1 MRNLRIRRAWL
12 LCIALG
18 LQGLCATTAQAVV
31 VIGEY
36 QISYLY
42 HSLASNATF
51 APINPVEYS
60 TGLFSVPVVVPLA
73 TGNYQLE
80 LVAGSESG
88 NPVDQAVFDAA
99 VGPGELDTFW
109 SSLVTVN
116 NPGAPKYQSG
126 FDGGATNP
134 SNFQNTW
141 FYAATF
147 WVGTSEVTG
156 AGNRFFG
163 LGNTTNIAV
172 AAGEQLWL
180 FWNDSFTKDNLG
192 GSTVRVSLLESVP
205 EPGTYALLLAG
216 LGLLGFA
223 ARRLKP
229 H

>member
-1 MRNLRIRRAWL
+1 MRNLRTRRAWL

-18 LQGLCATTAQAVV
+18 FQGLCATTAHAVV

-36 QISYLY
+36 PISYIY
-42 HSLASNATF
+42 HSLASNAAY
-51 APINPVEYS
+51 APINPVQYS
-60 TGLFSVPVVVPLA
+60 TGLFSAPVIVPLA

-88 NPVDQAVFDAA
+88 NPVDQSVFDTA
-99 VGPGELDTFW
+99 VGPGALDAFW

-134 SNFQNTW
+134 SNFPDAW
-141 FYAATF
+141 FHAVTF
-147 WVGTSEVTG
+147 WVGTSEATG

-163 LGNTTNIAV
+163 LGSATNITV
-172 AAGEQLWL
+172 APGEQLWL
-180 FWNDSFTKDNLG
+180 FWNDSYTKDNLG
-192 GSTVRVSLLESVP
+192 GSTVKVSLLESVP

-223 ARRLKP
+223 ARRRKS